1 MTGRTILLGAGVA
14 LAMRF
19 AADAPRPERQ
29 ASPAAASQEAVVQA
43 TCSPCHVVP
52 PPEILPKGAWSA
64 VIADMAT
71 LIVQR
76 VGLPRD
82 APAPSIDFDVAQV
95 AHYFESRA
103 PLALPSPEP
112 WPEPGAQA
120 ERFARRALTFAQ
132 STSPAAVAN
141 VRFLRLAGGAAPE
154 VVAVDMLAGL
164 VLAADPREPS
174 GRMRLLA
181 HVPHP
186 CHVEAVD
193 LDRDAHMDLL
203 VADLGA
209 AKPGDDLRGT
219 VSWLRRLPEGG
230 FAPVVLAAAL
240 PRVADVQPGDF
251 DGDGDLDLV
260 VAAFGWRAEGGILL
274 LENRTERWS
283 EPRFVKHVL
292 DERTGAIHV
301 PVTDLDRDGR
311 LDFVALI
318 SQHHEAVVAFLGDG
332 NGGFRKETIDQAPHP
347 GWGSSGLQLVDLDGD
362 GDQDVLATNGDM
374 LDDYQLKPY
383 HGIRWLENR
392 GRYPF
397 VPHDISPL
405 FCVMRAQ
412 AADLD
417 GDGDMDVA
425 ACALV
430 QFTTGA
436 GPPTSSP
443 AIPSLVWLEQTAPGR
458 FERRTLEMGGQHLSL
473 DLADLDDDGDVD
485 IAVADSLSRGGG
497 FVDVWENRGRR

>member
-1 MTGRTILLGAGVA
+1 MTGRRILLGAGVA
-14 LAMRF
+14 LAARL
-19 AADAPRPERQ
+19 AAETPQAAPR
-29 ASPAAASQEAVVQA
+29 ASPAGSSQEAVVQA
-43 TCSPCHVVP
+43 TCSPCHSVP
-52 PPEILPKGAWSA
+52 SPEILPKRAWSS
-64 VIADMAT
+64 VVADMAT

-76 VGLPRD
+76 VGLPRG

-103 PLALPSPEP
+103 PRALPSPEP
-112 WPEPGAQA
+112 WPSPGRDP
-120 ERFARRALTFAQ
+120 ERFARRTLTFAE
-132 STSPAAVAN
+132 SASPAAVAN
-141 VRFLRLAGGAAPE
+141 VRFLRLARAGAPE
-154 VVAVDMLAGL
+154 VVAVDMLSGL
-164 VLAADPREPS
+164 VLGADPRQAS
-174 GRMRLLA
+174 GRMRLLGR
-181 HVPHP
+181 VPHP
-186 CHVEAVD
+186 CHVEAAD
-193 LDRDAHMDLL
+193 LDRDERVDLL
-203 VADLGA
+203 VADLGV

-219 VSWLRRLPEGG
+219 VTWLRRLPEGG
-230 FAPVVLAAAL
+230 FAPVVLASGL
-240 PRVADVQPGDF
+240 PRVADVQAGDF
-251 DGDGDLDLV
+251 DADGDLDLV

-283 EPRFVKHVL
+283 QPRFVKRTL
-292 DERTGAIHV
+292 DDRTGAIHV
-301 PVTDLDRDGR
+301 PVSDLDRDGR
-311 LDFVALI
+311 LDFVALV

-332 NGGFRKETIDQAPHP
+332 KGGFRTETIDRAPHP

-362 GDQDVLATNGDM
+362 GDQDVLVTNGDM

-397 VPHDISPL
+397 VAHDMSPL

-430 QFTTGA
+430 QFTTDA
-436 GPPTSSP
+436 GPPKSSP

-458 FERRTLEMGGQHLSL
+458 FARHTLETGGQHLSL
-473 DLADLDDDGDVD
+473 DLADFDGDGDVD

-497 FVDVWENRGRR
+497 FVDVWENRGRQ